1 MNTFD
6 YNTNINTF
14 IEVACVPVSPL
25 SATIFFVPLFSFGI
39 IFLMLRNVFLM
50 LELKKK
56 KGNSQENILQ
66 ANFLTFQI
74 CGIFFFQLK
83 TQNMQ

>member
-50 LELKKK
+50 LELKKNK
-56 KGNSQENILQ
+56 RKFPREYSSGQLPH
-66 ANFLTFQI
+66 FPDLWD
-74 CGIFFFQLK
+74 FFFPA
-83 TQNMQ
+83 